1 MSLFGD
7 ERDRQVYD
15 VVPFNLWFT
24 ACDATSFENR
34 ACKQRTQQQLG
45 LFGSRPFRSRRMV
58 MTEALND
65 AITRVIYISAPSA
78 IGGSSDD
85 GGKGQATLPGLT
97 RLTAG

>member
-1 MSLFGD
+1 
-7 ERDRQVYD
+7 
-15 VVPFNLWFT
+15 
-24 ACDATSFENR
+24 
-34 ACKQRTQQQLG
+34 
-45 LFGSRPFRSRRMV
+45 MV